1 MVVTPYRIK
10 VIVKTLSLQEY
21 KVHIV
26 LFVTTFTPQN
36 AILVLG
42 DKQCSFVVKTKRT
55 VSQTKAN

>member
-1 MVVTPYRIK
+1 MVVTPYQIK

-42 DKQCSFVVKTKRT
+42 GKQCSFVVK
-55 VSQTKAN
+55 S